1 MSPTELSPSGI
12 RQIATARYNVTMY
25 NTELVNHKFVETY
38 ETLVRNGVKIDIL
51 TELTKEDQEALEKDL
66 RSRRDIV
73 TINWD
78 GWKAKKP

>member
-1 MSPTELSPSGI
+1 
-12 RQIATARYNVTMY
+12 MY